1 MNMQRV
7 VEEGTSGLNLLLHK
21 VIVEVIHCLEI
32 ILMMTDCSKTLLGVD
47 NLKTLKQDL

>member
-21 VIVEVIHCLEI
+21 VIHCLEI